1 MRYQT
6 KTRKAGYGT
15 STFLGS
21 AYIDNGYNGHKIWV
35 HYVSFDDVV
44 YEIHPKGFHNIS
56 VVSAM
61 SRLIDQEKQWE
72 CA

>member
-1 MRYQT
+1 MNN
-6 KTRKAGYGT
+6 

-21 AYIDNGYNGHKIWV
+21 AHIDNGYNGHKIWV

-44 YEIHPKGFHNIS
+44 YEIHPTGFHNIP

-61 SRLIDQEKQWE
+61 SRLIDQEKEWE
-72 CA
+72 CAQ